1 MADRTDTFYAAA
13 AAIHG
18 YGFQLMVGNG
28 ASPEVF
34 EAVAA
39 LRNVTPGEASTDD
52 IDRTHARSPGAHK
65 EHMAGMRD
73 SGAFTFEGIYLP
85 AEDSLSTTGGG
96 SGPFSAGGIPSF
108 WTDRQDRNFKLVLNN
123 GSPAT
128 AMPFRGY
135 VNSFQIAQIGIEDV
149 IGFSGGIQPTEA
161 FVLP

>member
-1 MADRTDTFYAAA
+1 MADRTGDFYAATA
-13 AAIHG
+13 AVHG

-28 ASPEVF
+28 ASPELF
-34 EAVAA
+34 EAVAY
-39 LRNVTPGEASTDD
+39 LKTTTPGEASTDD

-65 EHMAGMRD
+65 EHMAGLRD
-73 SGAFTFEGIYLP
+73 SGAFTFEGIYIP
-85 AEDSLSTTGGG
+85 SEDSLSTAGGG
-96 SGPFSAGGIPSF
+96 TVAFTDGGLPSF
-108 WTDRQDRNFKLVLNN
+108 WTDRQDRNFKLVLND

-128 AMPFRGY
+128 EMPFRGY